1 MRPLLLAVLLALP
14 ARPARAAFGAS
25 EAGTSAAEFLK
36 MASDARAAGMGR
48 AVRAATDDA
57 TAAWWNPAGLASLR
71 FRHASLTHAASFQ
84 SDFTDMM
91 TFGMPI
97 SGPSK
102 GSRRER
108 ELQPDQIGSI
118 AVSMIYH
125 NSGRFAEVDN
135 TGTPTGD
142 SVSPRDLAA
151 GVSWGAAMTRTV
163 DAGVTVKY
171 ISTKISRSAGTGAM
185 DAGLRWRGF
194 LPGDVPWTVAGTVR
208 NAGGKIKFNEA
219 SDPLPL
225 ELAAATAIAPLKGM
239 TVSFDL
245 VAPRDRGVYPCLGF
259 EWRASLQSGVAAAV
273 RGGYDGRLRPGD
285 VGSIAGPTFGAG
297 LIFQRLTF
305 DYAWA
310 PAGFL
315 GDSHL
320 MTGSFRF

>member
-1 MRPLLLAVLLALP
+1 MRYLLLAALLALP

-36 MASDARAAGMGR
+36 LASDARSAGMGR
-48 AVRAATDDA
+48 AVRAAADDA
-57 TAAWWNPAGLASLR
+57 TSAYWNPAGLANLR
-71 FRHASLTHAASFQ
+71 FRHVTLTHAASFQ
-84 SDFTDMM
+84 SDYIDMIS
-91 TFGMPI
+91 FGLPI
-97 SGPSK
+97 SGPGR

-118 AVSMIYH
+118 AVSAIYH
-125 NSGRFAEVDN
+125 DAGRFAEVDN
-135 TGTPTGD
+135 TGTPTGG
-142 SVSPRDLAA
+142 SVAPRDLAV
-151 GVSWGAAMTRTV
+151 GVSWGAAMTRSV

-171 ISTKISRSAGTGAM
+171 VSTKISRSAGTGAL
-185 DAGLRWRGF
+185 DAGLRWHGF
-194 LPGDVPWTVAGTVR
+194 LPGDVPWTMAGTVR

-225 ELAAATAIAPLKGM
+225 ELAAATAIRPAKGM

-245 VAPRDRGVYPCLGF
+245 VAPRDRGLYPCLGF
-259 EWRASLQSGVAAAV
+259 EWRADLQAGIAGAV

-285 VGSIAGPTFGAG
+285 VGTMAGPTFGFG
-297 LIFQRLTF
+297 LILQRVTF

-310 PAGFL
+310 PSGFL
-315 GDSHL
+315 GSSHL